1 MNLTP
6 ELNISLSSMQTP
18 RAGLIKAGL
27 YTSHFDIWMYFSRFL
42 YIVSPHREF
51 RDKNGNYPTYTNLPS
66 YHGRINMW
74 REDNF
79 VLILLQNKSNQ
90 HFLPTMSF
98 FLDKFFLATGGY
110 DGSIPLFLTFT
121 PQAIWS
127 SLHLEET
134 KNRISFWF
142 F

>member
-1 MNLTP
+1 
-6 ELNISLSSMQTP
+6 
-18 RAGLIKAGL
+18 
-27 YTSHFDIWMYFSRFL
+27 
-42 YIVSPHREF
+42 
-51 RDKNGNYPTYTNLPS
+51 
-66 YHGRINMW
+66 MW

-79 VLILLQNKSNQ
+79 VLILFNFYLQNKSNQ

-98 FLDKFFLATGGY
+98 FLDKLLATGGY
-110 DGSIPLFLTFT
+110 DSSIPLFLTST

-134 KNRISFWF
+134 QNRISFWF